1 MDNAVR
7 LLREKRMSKI
17 KPLRY
22 PFATLLT
29 TFIVTVLCWM
39 GATALSSFYSI
50 YPKLF
55 LVYLLLA
62 VMGTYLHIS
71 LVHDVVAGK

>member
-1 MDNAVR
+1 
-7 LLREKRMSKI
+7 MSER

-29 TFIVTVLCWM
+29 TFIATVLCWM
-39 GATALSSFYSI
+39 GANTLLSFYSV

-62 VMGTYLHIS
+62 MMGTYLHIS
-71 LVHDVVAGK
+71 LIHDVVADK

>member
-1 MDNAVR
+1 
-7 LLREKRMSKI
+7 MSKI

-39 GATALSSFYSI
+39 GANTLLSFYSV

-62 VMGTYLHIS
+62 MMGTYLHIS
-71 LVHDVVAGK
+71 LIHDATAGK

>member
-1 MDNAVR
+1 
-7 LLREKRMSKI
+7 MSKR

-29 TFIVTVLCWM
+29 TFIATVLCWM
-39 GATALSSFYSI
+39 GTTTLSSFYSV

-71 LVHDVVAGK
+71 LIYDATAGK